1 MKKLLLLTFLICISV
16 VTFAQKTLTQEQYD
30 ALPDDVKHQIE
41 TVSNQPSKNSW
52 GKEIGIAV
60 NESLTAIEQS
70 AVRIADS
77 KIGSVATFL
86 LIWKFCASNI
96 LGIFFA
102 IVILIFGIWSYSRF
116 WKKHVEV
123 NKGLKTDGDY
133 IFSFIYPLIIF
144 AIMALA
150 LFAPGCSCC

>member
-1 MKKLLLLTFLICISV
+1 MKKLFLIILLCIST
-16 VTFAQKTLTQEQYD
+16 VTFAQKTLTQEQYN
-30 ALPDDVKHQIE
+30 ALPEDVKQQIE
-41 TVSNQPSKNSW
+41 ATTNSSSKVSW

-96 LGIFFA
+96 LGVFFA
-102 IVILIFGIWSYSRF
+102 IVILTFGIWSYSRF
-116 WKKHVEV
+116 WRKHVEV
-123 NKGLKTDGDY
+123 NKGLQTDGDY
-133 IFSFIYPLIIF
+133 LFGFLYPIVIFG
-144 AIMALA
+144 IMAIA

>member
-1 MKKLLLLTFLICISV
+1 MKKLLLIILLCIST
-16 VTFAQKTLTQEQYD
+16 VTYAQKTLTQEQYN
-30 ALPDDVKHQIE
+30 ALPEDVKQQIE
-41 TVSNQPSKNSW
+41 ATTSSPTKASW

-96 LGIFFA
+96 LGILFA
-102 IVILIFGIWSYSRF
+102 TLILIFGIWSYSRF

-133 IFSFIYPLIIF
+133 VFSFIYPIIIF
-144 AIMALA
+144 GIIALA

>member
-16 VTFAQKTLTQEQYD
+16 VTFAQKTLTQEQYN

-102 IVILIFGIWSYSRF
+102 IIVLSFGIWSYSHF
-116 WKKHVEV
+116 WKKHVSEQR
-123 NKGLKTDGDY
+123 GLQSEGDY
-133 IFSFIYPLIIF
+133 LFSFFYPIIIF
-144 AIMALA
+144 GIVALA